1 MINTVK
7 RGKFNASLEIPVI
20 KALKIASAKSGKSG
34 SDIIQEL
41 LKDHLEEEI
50 ELAIAS

>member
-1 MINTVK
+1 MTDTIQ
-7 RGKFNASLEIPVI
+7 RGKFNASLEITII

-41 LKDHLEEEI
+41 LKDHLEKEI